1 MAITLHENP
10 AGKVLEVRVTDKLT
24 HSDYQ
29 QFATRF
35 ETMFKQHGQL
45 NVLFEMVSFHGWE
58 AAAMWDELKFDLK
71 HFSDIQRLAIVGDK
85 QWEHAMSVLARPFT
99 AAKVRYFDIAAINEA
114 RGWVETGAVRS
125 AY

>member
-58 AAAMWDELKFDLK
+58 VAAMWDELKFDVK
-71 HFSDIQRLAIVGDK
+71 HFSDIERLAIVGDK
-85 QWEHAMSVLARPFT
+85 QWEQAMSVLARPFT
-99 AAKVRYFDIAAINEA
+99 AAKIRYFDSAAINEA
-114 RGWVETGAVRS
+114 RAWVETGVRV
-125 AY
+125 